1 MLTLCGWDLQLAV
14 DKILCQS
21 DSWFLGAATDE
32 VGQRW
37 LVHHHRV
44 TGTPI
49 WVCAE
54 VSSRMLEE
62 VEAGRAEAS
71 DVFRHSLTGTVE
83 IVSAEDRG
91 AVHRDRCVCC
101 AELPLSLIGPGRLPA
116 PPRSAPLPMAPAAL
130 RPAVPAVAAAPGL
143 ASPLAV
149 SIPAATATVP
159 TVPIVSTPPTRAR
172 RRRVRPAAGGS
183 S

>member
-44 TGTPI
+44 TDTPI

-62 VEAGRAEAS
+62 VEAGRAEPS

-91 AVHRDRCVCC
+91 QVHRDRCVCC
-101 AELPLSLIGPGRLPA
+101 AELPPSLIGPGRLPA
-116 PPRSAPLPMAPAAL
+116 PTRSGRSRWRRRRPPSV
-130 RPAVPAVAAAPGL
+130 PAVPAAPGL
-143 ASPLAV
+143 AGPLALSTLAPTPIV
-149 SIPAATATVP
+149 PCRLDPAESIPAPAGP
-159 TVPIVSTPPTRAR
+159 AR
-172 RRRVRPAAGGS
+172 LRRHLLSP
-183 S
+183 

>member
-32 VGQRW
+32 GGQRW
-37 LVHHHRV
+37 LVHHRRV
-44 TGTPI
+44 TGPPI

-62 VEAGRAEAS
+62 VEAGRADAS

-91 AVHRDRCVCC
+91 DVHRDCCVCC
-101 AELPLSLIGPGRLPA
+101 AELPASLIGPGRLPA
-116 PPRSAPLPMAPAAL
+116 PLRSGRSRWRRPRPESAPPA
-130 RPAVPAVAAAPGL
+130 AAAPGQ
-143 ASPLAV
+143 AS
-149 SIPAATATVP
+149 TRTVP
-159 TVPIVSTPPTRAR
+159 ALPTPIVPAISTPPKRAGR
-172 RRRVRPAAGGS
+172 RWVRPAAGGPA
-183 S
+183 